1 MWDKVIPGL
10 SSKFYVIAFDI
21 RGAGKSINYD
31 DSLESFSFNQYS
43 DDLNQI
49 LRKLGLKNTYLEH
62 GLGTRAALAYCS
74 LNVDRIL
81 SAVFSDASIA
91 SADIKAQRKG
101 MKEAIAKQELI
112 GIDSFDLPEQ
122 WNYHLDQKSAD
133 LSLTAA
139 ARFKLD
145 KVVASIKFLLVMTGD
160 HDPNLDSSE
169 EIVSASEFGELKVLE
184 NVGHGS
190 VLQRPDLTL
199 KKFMEWHGC

>member
-1 MWDKVIPGL
+1 MAW
-10 SSKFYVIAFDI
+10 
-21 RGAGKSINYD
+21 
-31 DSLESFSFNQYS
+31 
-43 DDLNQI
+43 
-49 LRKLGLKNTYLEH
+49 
-62 GLGTRAALAYCS
+62 GTRAALAYCS
-74 LNVDRIL
+74 LNGDRIL

-101 MKEAIAKQELI
+101 MKEAIAKQELM

-139 ARFKLD
+139 TRFKLD
-145 KVVASIKFLLVMTGD
+145 KVVASIKFPFLVMTGD

-169 EIVSASEFGELKVLE
+169 EIVSASAFGELKVLE

-199 KKFMEWHGC
+199 KEFMEWHGC

>member
-1 MWDKVIPGL
+1 MKYKNIFLLNFIPEGEL
-10 SSKFYVIAFDI
+10 IFRVNRSVSDPFL
-21 RGAGKSINYD
+21 
-31 DSLESFSFNQYS
+31 DSVK
-43 DDLNQI
+43 D
-49 LRKLGLKNTYLEH
+49 T
-62 GLGTRAALAYCS
+62 
-74 LNVDRIL
+74 IL

-101 MKEAIAKQELI
+101 MKEAIAKQELM

-145 KVVASIKFLLVMTGD
+145 KVVASINFPFLVMTGD

-169 EIVSASEFGELKVLE
+169 EIVSSSAFGELKVLE